1 MTLESRLLRLLF
13 AILALSLVAAACG
26 SDDDDPG
33 ADTDPLATSESD
45 GDEQSGLEGSDSD
58 GGGGEAAASVDFADV
73 LAAAP
78 VASDLPDSP
87 TIDAI
92 VDRGRLIVG
101 GSQDAP
107 LLSQLIPGTDEYEG
121 FDAYM
126 GQLLAKYILGDGAE
140 REILTS
146 ATETREALLQ
156 NGTVDVVFQTY
167 TITPERAE
175 QVNFAGPYYES
186 GLAIMAPE
194 DTDITGPEDLN
205 GLVVI
210 AGANTPAIP
219 AIEELAPDAEIVTF
233 GTAPEALEALR
244 QGRGDA
250 YVQDLAILIGDGE
263 RHPELKIIGDPF
275 TVDPYGIG
283 ISLEDDA
290 FKAFVNDWLLLIQE
304 QGIWADAWRASIGTV
319 VKGNPPTPPI
329 LGSAE
334 GS

>member
-1 MTLESRLLRLLF
+1 MRHTSRLLRLLI
-13 AILALSLVAAACG
+13 AILALVTVSAACG
-26 SDDDDPG
+26 SDDDEAGPDRDP
-33 ADTDPLATSESD
+33 P
-45 GDEQSGLEGSDSD
+45 
-58 GGGGEAAASVDFADV
+58 ASADFAKV

-78 VASDLPDSP
+78 VASELPDSP

-92 VDRGRLIVG
+92 VERGKLIVG

-107 LLSQLIPGTDEYEG
+107 LLSQLIPGTDDYEG

-126 GQLLAKYILGDGAE
+126 GQLLAKYVLGDGAE

-167 TITPERAE
+167 TITPERGD

-186 GLAIMAPE
+186 GLAIMAPA
-194 DTDITGPEDLN
+194 DTEITGPEDLN
-205 GLVVI
+205 GLTVI

-219 AIEELAPDAEIVTF
+219 AIEEHAPDAEIVTF

-263 RHPELKIIGDPF
+263 RHEELKIIGDPF
-275 TVDPYGIG
+275 TIDPYGIG

-290 FKAFVNDWLLLIQE
+290 FKSFVNDWLLLIQD
-304 QGIWADAWRASIGTV
+304 QGVWDDAWQASIGTV
-319 VKGNPPTPPI
+319 VKGEPPMPPV
-329 LGSAE
+329 LGSAA